1 MGFFSWIKNLFIKG
15 EKLNNSGVVSFN
27 NGGFNYLDNSKAFNS
42 TYVNTAFRLS
52 VHAAK
57 QALSVINSKTSNTK
71 HNYLIRKL
79 NFKPNPLQTAFS
91 MWQSFY
97 YDHFFGGIGMIYI
110 EWDYG
115 SIPMRVKNFWPISS
129 ADITRTKVYESN
141 LYIEFKLNGNLKSD
155 IIDNFIVLVRKP
167 TSEDMLNATDPS
179 LKQVL
184 DVLATNNQ
192 GIVEAI
198 NNSNAIRFIVSSP
211 AKMNDKM
218 KTDNQDKFDSRIKNA
233 NSVLYVDSAEHI
245 QQVNNQSKYAESDV
259 SVEYKKEIF
268 RSFGVN
274 DKFLDSSFNEDEWQA
289 IFEGA
294 LDPLFIAMKQELTN
308 KLFSDK
314 EFEVGNRIEII
325 LSPLQTASWKT
336 RISAAQA
343 YLKLPIIKPNVV
355 CDLLYLPHL
364 DEGDKEVQSLNFVN
378 TNFVDQYQ
386 GGKKDDN
393 KEDD

>member
-1 MGFFSWIKNLFIKG
+1 MGFFDWFKKLFIKG
-15 EKLNNSGVVSFN
+15 EKVGSTNVVTFN
-27 NGGFNYLDNSKAFNS
+27 QSNFILDNAKEFNA

-52 VHAAK
+52 IHAAK
-57 QALSVINSKTSNTK
+57 QTLQVVNAKTSNTK
-71 HNYLIRKL
+71 HAYLDRKL
-79 NFKPNPLQTAFS
+79 NYKPNPLQTAFS

-97 YDHFFGGIGMIYI
+97 YDHFFSGLGMIYV
-110 EWDYG
+110 EWDYY

-129 ADITRTKVYESN
+129 SDIVKTKVYDSK
-141 LYIEFKLNGNLKSD
+141 LYIEFSLNGNLID
-155 IIDNFIVLVRKP
+155 DVIDNFIVLVRKP
-167 TSEDMLNATDPS
+167 TSEDMLNIKDPS
-179 LKQVL
+179 LKQVI

-192 GIVEAI
+192 GIIKAI

-211 AKMNDKM
+211 SKMNDTM
-218 KTDNQDKFDSRIKNA
+218 KKDSQEKFRKRVDDA
-233 NSVLYVDSAEHI
+233 DSVLYVDSAEQIH
-245 QQVNNQSKYAESDV
+245 QVNNQSKYAEHDV
-259 SVEYKKEIF
+259 STDYKKEIF

-274 DKFLDSSFNEDEWQA
+274 EKFLDSSFNEDDWQSL
-289 IFEGA
+289 FEGA

-314 EFEVGNRIEII
+314 EYEVGNRIEIV

-336 RISAAQA
+336 RISAATA

-378 TNFVDQYQ
+378 TNFVDKYQ
-386 GGKKDDN
+386 GGEKNSD
-393 KEDD
+393 KEDE